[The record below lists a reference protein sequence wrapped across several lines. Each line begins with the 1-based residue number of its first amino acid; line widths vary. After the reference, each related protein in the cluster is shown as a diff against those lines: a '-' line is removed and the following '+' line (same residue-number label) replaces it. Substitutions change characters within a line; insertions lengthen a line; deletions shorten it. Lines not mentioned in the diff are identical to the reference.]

1 MVVIDAEKHYLN
13 YKQSERDN
21 GIAALR
27 KKYQGENGHGAATLI
42 SRAKGPVF
50 IEEGHDPE
58 GGFRVRAR
66 SRCPPLDGCY

>member
-42 SRAKGPVF
+42 SRANGPVLL
-50 IEEGHDPE
+50 G
-58 GGFRVRAR
+58 RAQIAQSSERRPHR
-66 SRCPPLDGCY
+66 SQDR